1 MSGFF
6 MSQTVSAS
14 ANVAKQQS
22 SCNFWMNDEKF
33 TEFGV
38 LPVLGSQDLG
48 QKAMNTK
55 WKSELRIEELTHSFV
70 FKY

>member
-38 LPVLGSQDLG
+38 LPVPTGQSGSRS
-48 QKAMNTK
+48 
-55 WKSELRIEELTHSFV
+55 KSHEYEVEIGIEN
-70 FKY
+70 